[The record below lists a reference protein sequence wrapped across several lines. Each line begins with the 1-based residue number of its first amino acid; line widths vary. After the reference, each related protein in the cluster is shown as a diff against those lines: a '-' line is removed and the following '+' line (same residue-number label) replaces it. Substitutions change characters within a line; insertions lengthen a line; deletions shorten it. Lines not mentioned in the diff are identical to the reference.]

1 MKHYDIIIVGSGPA
15 GLTAALYAARSDR
28 SVMIFEGQQPGG
40 QLTITTEVEN
50 FPGFEHGIQGPELMD
65 IMRKQVHRFGA
76 ESSFTTITNVDFS
89 GKPFTV
95 TNDRDET
102 FSADALI
109 LSTGATAR
117 WLGAEHEDDYK
128 GYGISA
134 CATCDG
140 FFFKDQDVMV
150 VGGGDSAMEEADFLT
165 KYAKSVT
172 IVHRRDE
179 YRASKIMLQR
189 ARNNEKIEFL
199 ENTVIQSYKGEKN
212 NGIPKLTGVVLKDS
226 ISGETR
232 EQDVHGVFMGIG
244 HTPNTQLFV
253 GAIDLDDSG
262 YVKTKPGTTR
272 TNIAGVFACG
282 DVQDSIYRQ
291 AITAAGTGCMA
302 ALDADRWLAEQE

>member
-28 SVMIFEGQQPGG
+28 SVIIFEGHQPGG

-65 IMRKQVHRFGA
+65 VMRKQVHRFGA
-76 ESSFTTITNVDFS
+76 ESSYTTITNVDFANR
-89 GKPFTV
+89 PFVV
-95 TNDRDET
+95 TNDRDEQ
-102 FSADALI
+102 FSGDSLI

-117 WLGAEHEDDYK
+117 WLGAENEEDFK

-140 FFFKDQDVMV
+140 FFFKDMDVMV

-165 KYAKSVT
+165 KYANKVT
-172 IVHRRDE
+172 IVHRREE

-189 ARNNEKIEFL
+189 ARDNEKIEFL
-199 ENTVIQSYKGEKN
+199 ENTVIASYDGEKN
-212 NGIPKLTGVVLKDS
+212 NGIPKLTGVTLKDTQT
-226 ISGETR
+226 GETR
-232 EQDVHGVFMGIG
+232 KQDIQGVFMGIG
-244 HTPNTQLFV
+244 HTPNTQLFEGV
-253 GAIDLDDSG
+253 LDLDDSG
-262 YVKTKPGTTR
+262 YIKTIPGTTR
-272 TNIAGVFACG
+272 TNVEGVFACG

-302 ALDADRWLAEQE
+302 ALDADRWLAENK